1 MYKITKEFKWDM
13 AHRLPSHQWKCYN
26 VHWHTYRCLITF
38 MGEKVQKEWAEEWM
52 VRDFWN
58 LKQVKEW
65 IDTYRDHSYVG
76 KKWDEV
82 LEFLQEKWFR
92 TFTMEDNPTAENMAK
107 LLYEKCSEFIPNVR
121 LDKVVVYETPT
132 SFAEYTTTN
141 ELPF

>member
-13 AHRLPSHQWKCYN
+13 AHRLPSHKWKCFN
-26 VHWHTYRCLITF
+26 VHWHTYKCLITF
-38 MGEKVQKEWAEEWM
+38 MWEEVQKEWAEEWM

-65 IDTYRDHSYVG
+65 IDENWDHSYVG
-76 KKWDEV
+76 KVWDEV
-82 LEFLQEKWFR
+82 LEFLKDRWYR
-92 TFTMEDNPTAENMAK
+92 TFTMEDNPTAENMSK
-107 LLYEKCSEFIPNVR
+107 LLYEICSKFIPNVR

>member
-1 MYKITKEFKWDM
+1 
-13 AHRLPSHQWKCYN
+13 
-26 VHWHTYRCLITF
+26 
-38 MGEKVQKEWAEEWM
+38 M
-52 VRDFWN
+52 VRDFSN
-58 LKQVKEW
+58 LKPVKEW
-65 IDTYRDHSYVG
+65 IDENWDHSYVG

-82 LEFLQEKWFR
+82 LEFLQEKWFK
-92 TFTMEDNPTAENMAK
+92 TFAMEWNPTAENMSK